1 MSTATK
7 NAGKGIYEK
16 SIKSIANLSAI
27 VAAFFATGPLYSL
40 SIDWVLGFSTS
51 QYGDQANWLVQAFWF
66 VVVGL
71 STFALARA
79 TIATAIT
86 VGGFALAAR
95 IF

>member
-1 MSTATK
+1 MSTASK
-7 NAGKGIYEK
+7 NVGKGIYEK

-40 SIDWVLGFSTS
+40 SIGWVLGFSTS
-51 QYGDQANWLVQAFWF
+51 QYGDEVNWVVQVFWF
-66 VVVGL
+66 VVVAL
-71 STFALARA
+71 STFAIARA

-86 VGGFALAAR
+86 IGGFALAAR